1 MNARHS
7 YVHVIVGTMPD
18 AILLPG
24 QCNIRDI
31 KHRSLGWN
39 IADELS
45 DTFHFLIGKWTWQK
59 RERLWGK
66 GEGMEEWGHES
77 QEGNI
82 RAKEGGGG
90 EKEKKCV

>member
-1 MNARHS
+1 MYSLQLDKCPPPSAMNARHS

-45 DTFHFLIGKWTWQK
+45 DTFHFLIGK
-59 RERLWGK
+59 
-66 GEGMEEWGHES
+66 
-77 QEGNI
+77 
-82 RAKEGGGG
+82 
-90 EKEKKCV
+90 